1 MGGRGG
7 GDTPAFGG
15 NWTEEKLDILEK
27 YLDAYTTALKNK
39 PFRLVY
45 LDAFAGAGE
54 ISLDSGNGSHTD
66 ERDSRAFI
74 VGSAARAIR
83 VDDRPFD
90 RLVFVEK
97 DRQRFRQLKR
107 LCDQHED
114 RDIDPKMDEAN
125 AFLCRLRQG
134 EYGNWRGVLF
144 VDPYG
149 AQLAWSTVERIAQ
162 LERLDMW
169 LLFPVG
175 TIGRLLPR
183 LKDPAEVDAGWTKRL
198 TRVYGGESWRGLY
211 SPPAQRDLF
220 VTGALERAPGL
231 EDLLKIYKNQL
242 KGVFGPRFLNESR
255 TLKNSKNTPLYE
267 FIFCAGHPNGASI
280 AKRIAK
286 HLITDI
292 SKNP

>member
-7 GDTPAFGG
+7 GETPAFGG
-15 NWTEEKLDILEK
+15 DWTEEKLDILEK

-54 ISLDSGNGSHTD
+54 ISRDFGSDSHTD
-66 ERDSRAFI
+66 EQDSRAFI
-74 VGSAARAIR
+74 LGSAARAIR
-83 VDDRPFD
+83 VDGRPFD
-90 RLVFVEK
+90 RLIFVEK

-107 LCDQHED
+107 LCDQHDD

-125 AFLCRLRQG
+125 TFLCRLRQR

-149 AQLAWSTVERIAQ
+149 TQLAWSTVEQIAQ

-183 LKDPAEVDAGWTKRL
+183 LKDPAEVNAGWTKRL

-220 VTGALERAPGL
+220 VTGALERAPGVDGLL
-231 EDLLKIYKNQL
+231 EIYKGQL
-242 KGVFGPRFLNESR
+242 KGLFGDRFLRKSR
-255 TLKNSKNTPLYE
+255 TLKNSKNSPLFE
-267 FIFCAGHPNGASI
+267 LIFCVGSPSVSYHKLLRSGYSCGILLP
-280 AKRIAK
+280 
-286 HLITDI
+286 
-292 SKNP
+292 

>member
-15 NWTEEKLDILEK
+15 DWTEEKLDILEK

-54 ISLDSGNGSHTD
+54 ISRDSGNGSRTD

-74 VGSAARAIR
+74 LGSAARAIR

-97 DRQRFRQLKR
+97 DRQKFQQLTR

-114 RDIDPKMDEAN
+114 RDFDPKMDEAN
-125 AFLCRLRQG
+125 AFLCRLRQR

-149 AQLAWSTVERIAQ
+149 AQLAWATVERIAQ

-242 KGVFGPRFLNESR
+242 KETFGPRFLNESR

-267 FIFCAGHPNGASI
+267 FIFCAGHLNGASI
-280 AKRIAK
+280 AKRIAR
-286 HLITDI
+286 HLIKDI
-292 SKNP
+292 SKTP